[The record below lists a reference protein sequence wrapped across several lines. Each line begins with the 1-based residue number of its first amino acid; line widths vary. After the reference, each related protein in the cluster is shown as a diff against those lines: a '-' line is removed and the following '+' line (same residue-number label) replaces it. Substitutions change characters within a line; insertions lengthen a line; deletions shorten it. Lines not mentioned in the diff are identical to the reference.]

1 MRNPKAFGPAVEPPA
16 GAGEQEKL
24 LAFLGRR
31 A

>member
-1 MRNPKAFGPAVEPPA
+1 VFGPAVEAPA
-16 GAGEQEKL
+16 DADDQTKL